1 MMSYPWEEIP
11 LRSSTSGL
19 TTWSEPLCPGCLKDS
34 PTPQRPFSVLS
45 ALSHPMMQHKIYHG
59 KSLERE
65 SYLVEREN
73 WRKDCSMYYPVE
85 FMSKLSV
92 AEDSFDETDCTTH
105 CKA

>member
-1 MMSYPWEEIP
+1 M
-11 LRSSTSGL
+11 
-19 TTWSEPLCPGCLKDS
+19 
-34 PTPQRPFSVLS
+34 LS

-59 KSLERE
+59 KSLKRE

-92 AEDSFDETDCTTH
+92 AEDSLDETDCTTH
-105 CKA
+105 LKHE